1 MERKN
6 EEKDQK
12 ETHELIIF
20 NQVTGTESKP
30 LELEPLEYVDQEDKI
45 TMVYKLV
52 PFGGNYLY
60 SLLITNQSADPI
72 TQVKIR
78 INFPGFFKLCRSTPP
93 TLVLD
98 SLESGEDESNN
109 DQKEFEQQQQV
120 VMEFESLEKKS
131 KKQINLYL
139 CPLFLE
145 EKGTIRSFV
154 TFVNNADFVRAIDT
168 ESIPIQF
175 DSFSIER
182 KIIPSSEIK
191 QFLEKPWIKKAN
203 KSIGIGLDKQLDE
216 NYYFE
221 YINNIVE
228 THNFQLII
236 KDQNNNISWFFGTDL
251 VSGNDIL
258 IICQVSG
265 HKIEWLAASSNPH
278 LLISLL
284 TKFVTV
290 FEGEMITLGHIES
303 IEQVYSLECKYC
315 GNILAYFPLK
325 GESIECNKCNYEQ
338 VVWN

>member
-1 MERKN
+1 MVREI
-6 EEKDQK
+6 KDEHQK

-20 NQVTGTESKP
+20 NKVTGTESKP
-30 LELEPLEYVDQEDKI
+30 LEPEPLEYVDQEDKI
-45 TMVYKLV
+45 HMVYKLV

-60 SLLITNQSADPI
+60 SLLIKNQSADPI

-93 TLVLD
+93 TLILEA
-98 SLESGEDESNN
+98 LESGEDESNG

-120 VMEFESLEKKS
+120 VMEFESLDRES
-131 KKQINLYL
+131 NKQINLYFY
-139 CPLFLE
+139 PLFLE
-145 EKGTIRSFV
+145 EKGTIRSFI
-154 TFVNNADFVRAIDT
+154 TYINNVDFVRAIDT

-175 DSFSIER
+175 DPFSIER

-191 QFLEKPWIKKAN
+191 LFLEKPWIKKAN

-228 THNFQLII
+228 TLNFQLIS
-236 KDQNNNISWFFGTDL
+236 KDQNNKISWFFGTDL
-251 VSGNDIL
+251 VSGNDVL

-265 HKIEWLAASSNPH
+265 YKIEWLAASSNPH

-284 TKFVTV
+284 TKFITV
-290 FEGEMITLGHIES
+290 FEGEMITLGHIGS

-315 GNILAYFPLK
+315 GNTLAYFPLK
-325 GESIECNKCNYEQ
+325 GETIECNKCNYEQ